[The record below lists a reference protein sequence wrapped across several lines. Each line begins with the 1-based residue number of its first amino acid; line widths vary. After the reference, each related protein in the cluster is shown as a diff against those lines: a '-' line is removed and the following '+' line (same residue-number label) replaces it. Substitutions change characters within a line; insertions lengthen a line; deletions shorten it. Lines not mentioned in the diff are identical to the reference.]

1 MTERIK
7 ITISIVLPVIIQYA
21 WSPIFISLVFFSSKL
36 SSDTRISND
45 RLSTKFSISQESSFR
60 TGYIYTHV
68 HRLEATKKY
77 VPRSINSFQP
87 EVSVSIRWKE
97 LCVIHL
103 RSRQLAS
110 IVEWRKDVSVGQK
123 DWHRG
128 IKLLCVTAEREYS
141 IIIHVFSRSPLWIH
155 TARDFIARRSSLND
169 ELPIERHL
177 WAKKKKKNQSLSR
190 KGYAILFIKMRFF
203 YKLWRKLKRISS
215 NI

>member
-7 ITISIVLPVIIQYA
+7 ITISIVPPVIISLDLQ
-21 WSPIFISLVFFSSKL
+21 FISLIFFENHRAHENFKWSTVEILDQS
-36 SSDTRISND
+36 RI
-45 RLSTKFSISQESSFR
+45 KYI
-60 TGYIYTHV
+60 YIYTHV

-103 RSRQLAS
+103 RSRQLAPND
-110 IVEWRKDVSVGQK
+110 ERTFWR
-123 DWHRG
+123 RG

-141 IIIHVFSRSPLWIH
+141 IIIDVFSRSPLWIH
-155 TARDFIARRSSLND
+155 RARDFIARRSSLND

-177 WAKKKKKNQSLSR
+177 WARTTKKNQSLSR
-190 KGYAILFIKMRFF
+190 RGYRRYAHRWDFF

>member
-1 MTERIK
+1 MLDPRY
-7 ITISIVLPVIIQYA
+7 SSLLYS
-21 WSPIFISLVFFSSKL
+21 SPQNYPHTREFQMIDCGRNSRSVKNQVFEL
-36 SSDTRISND
+36 D
-45 RLSTKFSISQESSFR
+45 
-60 TGYIYTHV
+60 IYTHV

-203 YKLWRKLKRISS
+203 YKLWRKFKRISS

>member
-110 IVEWRKDVSVGQK
+110 IVEWRKDGGAKGLASRNK
-123 DWHRG
+123 IALRHRG
-128 IKLLCVTAEREYS
+128 TR
-141 IIIHVFSRSPLWIH
+141 VFDHHPRLF
-155 TARDFIARRSSLND
+155 TKSSLNSHS
-169 ELPIERHL
+169 EGFHCETILAQRRASN
-177 WAKKKKKNQSLSR
+177 WAPSLS
-190 KGYAILFIKMRFF
+190 
-203 YKLWRKLKRISS
+203 
-215 NI
+215 

>member
-36 SSDTRISND
+36 SSHTRISND
-45 RLSTKFSISQESSFR
+45 RRNSSVKNQVFELD
-60 TGYIYTHV
+60 IYTHV

-177 WAKKKKKNQSLSR
+177 WAKKKKKKSIFVEEGICNS
-190 KGYAILFIKMRFF
+190 F
-203 YKLWRKLKRISS
+203 YKDEIFL
-215 NI
+215 